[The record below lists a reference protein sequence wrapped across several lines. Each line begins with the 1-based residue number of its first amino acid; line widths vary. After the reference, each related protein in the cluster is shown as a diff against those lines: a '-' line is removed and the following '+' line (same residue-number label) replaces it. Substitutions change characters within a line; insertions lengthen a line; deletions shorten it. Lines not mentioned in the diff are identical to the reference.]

1 MILSVQILVCFQ
13 SSQVATTGSRCAS
26 LSHKIKSKQFVFI
39 KKICLSKC
47 CSEIEMPGELHLGPG
62 QLKKL
67 WSCSSLHHW
76 WVQTPLHGQSG
87 QLNCEKPQLSRIGT
101 FMHLSNH
108 YNYLTWSLKSSSYEL
123 LNLLQPVNIPINF
136 LYTEFNIKPGELHMG
151 PGLYVITI
159 LS

>member
-1 MILSVQILVCFQ
+1 
-13 SSQVATTGSRCAS
+13 
-26 LSHKIKSKQFVFI
+26 
-39 KKICLSKC
+39 
-47 CSEIEMPGELHLGPG
+47 MPGELHMGPG
-62 QLKKL
+62 QPEKFEVVLPFINDG
-67 WSCSSLHHW
+67 
-76 WVQTPLHGQSG
+76 VQTPLHGQSG